1 MLRKLLLVGAVQGWA
16 FWGLW
21 KTRELKVWPAT
32 DALSERAL
40 LYFAVAVPLVIY
52 LTEGIASLTR
62 QRRLFL
68 LSVVAILFLLLG
80 AYSGWVDDISVRLAD
95 FIPFARPSDALAAMV
110 LGFVLIPLLAHFDT
124 QARSWSYHELF
135 ETAWRNVILCISAA
149 FLTATFWMV
158 LFAGSELLHLI
169 GLNFMRELIKESIFS
184 IPVTGIAFGAAF
196 ALALARAEM
205 VVTLRRFQL
214 SMLAWLLPLL
224 MMFILVWV
232 IALPFTGVELL
243 FKTHNA
249 AFILTWCAALCIS
262 FVNAAYQDGLAAPPY
277 GKFLSKLLAAAW
289 LGLPVVVG
297 VAWWAMWLRIAQHGW
312 SEDRVWGMF
321 VVLMATLYVT
331 GYAVSALRREGWLSS
346 IGKTN
351 MWSAVILCLG
361 LLALISPIA
370 DARRI
375 AVSSQMQRLT
385 SQTIASDQ
393 FDFAYLRWDAGKYG
407 QNALHLL
414 EAGITHPERDALAS
428 KAKQALVQ
436 TNRYLPDTGVKAL
449 SEEELRQRFH
459 VLPATATLDDAM
471 LKAIQAESKNWQ
483 LQQCFNTQAQCTVWQ
498 IDLNAD
504 DVREAVVL
512 IKNQWGDTGNALVMQ
527 QIGDQYRLIGNL
539 SLDSKPFSKQL
550 EQIERNEFKIVS
562 PAWSEVE
569 MLGQRLQLRLTPQP
583 QLPE

>member
-149 FLTATFWMV
+149 FLTGAFWMV

-169 GLNFMRELIKESIFS
+169 GLNFMRELIKKSIFS

-331 GYAVSALRREGWLSS
+331 GYAVSALRRDGWLSS

-375 AVSSQMQRLT
+375 AVNSQMQRLT

-414 EAGITHPERDALAS
+414 EAGIAHPERDALAS